1 MAALSRTSP
10 IAPEIGL
17 LAELLAQN
25 TTETGL
31 TLPADRAEWLL
42 NRLDLLKR
50 QIANL
55 ETELGAFRVGET
67 GKAVSAVLNDLSLE
81 VMQDGVLDAAANE
94 PRIVYPQFGKG
105 GSSNGQR

>member
-31 TLPADRAEWLL
+31 TLPVDRAEWLL
-42 NRLDLLKR
+42 ERLDLLKR

-55 ETELGAFRVGET
+55 EHELGAFRVSEN
-67 GKAVSAVLNDLSLE
+67 GKAVAAVLDDLSLE
-81 VMQDGVLDAAANE
+81 VMQHGVLEAAASE
-94 PRIVYPQFGKG
+94 PRIIYPQFGKG
-105 GSSNGQR
+105 GSSNGEA